1 MGIGSWSFAQGGSE
15 ESMLPESG
23 TIGLGYNVG
32 SLLRT
37 AGNLFYGSSTNNN
50 HFVNND
56 NAIFAK
62 YYLSESMAIRAQVRI
77 GVGSGNFSHWV
88 AQDGGTNPW
97 VQVEDQFS
105 QNTQNHSIGLGL
117 EFRRGSERLQGYY
130 GGSAI
135 FGFSQ
140 DKGEYT
146 YGNAMNR
153 ANGNP
158 TYTNN
163 FNNGSTT
170 SGSDRVTSY
179 TSGNG
184 MSIGARGFIG
194 SEFFLKKYLAI
205 GAEFGWGAYYNTG
218 MTGTETRERF
228 TTELETYSVE
238 FERNGGLSIDTDSF
252 DGAVFLIAYF

>member
-97 VQVEDQFS
+97 FKLKINFHKTLKTIPSDWDLSFVVEVNVFKV
-105 QNTQNHSIGLGL
+105 TMVVLRFL
-117 EFRRGSERLQGYY
+117 ALAKTKE
-130 GGSAI
+130 
-135 FGFSQ
+135 
-140 DKGEYT
+140 
-146 YGNAMNR
+146 
-153 ANGNP
+153 
-158 TYTNN
+158 
-163 FNNGSTT
+163 STHMAT
-170 SGSDRVTSY
+170 
-179 TSGNG
+179 
-184 MSIGARGFIG
+184 
-194 SEFFLKKYLAI
+194 L
-205 GAEFGWGAYYNTG
+205 
-218 MTGTETRERF
+218 
-228 TTELETYSVE
+228 
-238 FERNGGLSIDTDSF
+238 
-252 DGAVFLIAYF
+252 

>member
-56 NAIFAK
+56 NTIFAK
-62 YYLSESMAIRAQVRI
+62 YYLSESMAVRAQVRI

-88 AQDGGTNPW
+88 AQDGSTNPW

-158 TYTNN
+158 TYTSN

-228 TTELETYSVE
+228 TTELETYNVE
-238 FERNGGLSIDTDSF
+238 FERNGGLTIDTDSF